1 MSTGK
6 TEESL
11 ETAPQPPSAARRAP
25 PSPAGGEGKEAGGP
39 LLIGRRLSPEA
50 RGKGAR
56 RR

>member
-11 ETAPQPPSAARRAP
+11 ETAPQPPSDKTP
-25 PSPAGGEGKEAGGP
+25 PSPAGGERKEEGAP